1 MGINNMFNFFSFN
14 KTEEVQDEQNN
25 NEVNKVTSE
34 GVEAEPNETESVG
47 EVRKGTENGTEEE
60 SNGEGQE
67 PQQFG
72 EKAHFPVGD
81 GKGIDVTG
89 GDNRRYVD
97 DADGVVDGGNQG
109 KSRADEAKWG
119 SDPRG

>member
-1 MGINNMFNFFSFN
+1 M
-14 KTEEVQDEQNN
+14 QDEQNN
-25 NEVNKVTSE
+25 KVNEVASE

-47 EVRKGTENGTEEE
+47 EGREGTENGTEEG
-60 SNGEGQE
+60 SSGEGQE

-89 GDNRRYVD
+89 RDNRRYVD
-97 DADGVVDGGNQG
+97 DADGVVDGENQG
-109 KSRADEAKWG
+109 KSRAHEAKWG
-119 SDPRG
+119 SDPRGQKSE